1 MGYAI
6 YRIFGL
12 RLPQRSSE
20 RFGFVN
26 RDLALSILLSL
37 LPDFDSA
44 LGILTG
50 NFGRFHNN
58 ITHSLFVGVG
68 VAMIAGG
75 LISILLREKISYWF
89 LIALLCYELHVIMD
103 YFTVGRGIMALWP
116 FSPERYR
123 APIKLFYGLH
133 WSNGLFTLRHLWTFL
148 TETAF
153 ALVLVTVVRHLT
165 SRKRYK
171 PIS

>member
-12 RLPQRSSE
+12 RLLQRSSE

-37 LPDFDSA
+37 LPDVDSI

-68 VAMIAGG
+68 VAMIVGG

-103 YFTVGRGIMALWP
+103 YFTVGRGILALWP

-123 APIKLFYGLH
+123 APIKFFYGLH
-133 WSNGLFTLRHLWTFL
+133 WSNGLYTLRHLWTFF

-153 ALVLVTVVRHLT
+153 ALALVAVVRYLA
-165 SRKRYK
+165 SRKKYK
-171 PIS
+171 PIA